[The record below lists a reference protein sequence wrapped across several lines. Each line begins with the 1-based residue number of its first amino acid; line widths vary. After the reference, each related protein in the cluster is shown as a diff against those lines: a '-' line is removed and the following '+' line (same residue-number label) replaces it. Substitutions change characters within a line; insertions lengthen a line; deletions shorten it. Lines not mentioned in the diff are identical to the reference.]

1 MPVSGKQS
9 VQWHSLGM
17 EKLRIHFGKGAGVL
31 RRQQSENEPQLCPG
45 TKEQQ
50 QPLELHWQKVA
61 AVKESNYPSLFHVCH
76 AAFSIPHPVL
86 YSIMGQRH
94 YWTGAKAKGHQ
105 DSKMQKHLPLEERLR
120 EMALL
125 SPENRLFG
133 GDWTA
138 VYPWGSYQI
147 KGVGL
152 FKQCLV
158 GGQETMG
165 INWNTRFRL
174 DVGKKKNH
182 QSSIMRPVK
191 QWNRLPTEVVLS
203 LSNLVWSQGLSALCW
218 RLDYRPPKTSP
229 NLNCS

>member
-1 MPVSGKQS
+1 MPVYGKQS

-17 EKLRIHFGKGAGVL
+17 EKLRIHFGKGTGVL

-94 YWTGAKAKGHQ
+94 YWTGAKGHQ

-125 SPENRLFG
+125 SPENRWFG

-158 GGQETMG
+158 GGQETVG

-174 DVGKKKNH
+174 DVEKKKKKSPIFYH
-182 QSSIMRPVK
+182 EASQAVE
-191 QWNRLPTEVVLS
+191 QVAHWGCVVTEQPGLISGFVCFVLE
-203 LSNLVWSQGLSALCW
+203 VGL
-218 RLDYRPPKTSP
+218 
-229 NLNCS
+229 

>member
-17 EKLRIHFGKGAGVL
+17 EKLRIHFGKGTGVL

-94 YWTGAKAKGHQ
+94 YWTGAKGHQ

-125 SPENRLFG
+125 SPENRWFG

-158 GGQETMG
+158 GGQETVG

-174 DVGKKKNH
+174 DVGKKKKKSPIFYH
-182 QSSIMRPVK
+182 EASQAVE
-191 QWNRLPTEVVLS
+191 QVAHWGCVVTEQPGLISGFVCFVLE
-203 LSNLVWSQGLSALCW
+203 VAL
-218 RLDYRPPKTSP
+218 
-229 NLNCS
+229 